1 MDDPNEGVLVLTFNK
16 SELKLHR
23 YCFNLTPSEQLI
35 ILQRI
40 MPVVTQES
48 FAFEREM
55 AKQEAA
61 ADSKPAED
69 KG

>member
-23 YCFNLTPSEQLI
+23 YCFNLTPSEQMI

-55 AKQEAA
+55 GKQEAA
-61 ADSKPAED
+61 APAEGKPV